1 VSAAAAVPG
10 ADSSGA
16 AKPKGKSKL
25 LVIIVA
31 MVVVLGGA
39 GAAAWFMLGNK
50 QASAGHVEEAPAAKR
65 SSPTYLAL
73 ENMVVNLAD
82 PGGEKVAQIGIT
94 LDLDGDKTV
103 DQVKTLLPKIRSG
116 LLILISQRTSE
127 ELLKRDGKEKLAAD
141 VVTEV
146 AQTLGY
152 EVPKRKARKGKVEED
167 GDGEV
172 QEPVVRNK
180 ARAAGPVNGVLFSS
194 FIVQ

>member
-1 VSAAAAVPG
+1 VSAAAAVAPA
-10 ADSSGA
+10 ADAGA

-31 MVVVLGGA
+31 AVVVLGAA
-39 GAAAWFMLGNK
+39 GGGAWFFLGK
-50 QASAGHVEEAPAAKR
+50 KHATAEHAEEAPTAKHVA
-65 SSPTYLAL
+65 PTYLAL

-94 LDLDGDKTV
+94 LDLESDKTA
-103 DQVKTLLPKIRSG
+103 DQVKSLLPKIRSG

-146 AQTLGY
+146 AQSLGY
-152 EVPKRKARKGKVEED
+152 EAPKRKAKKVKAEED
-167 GDGEV
+167 EDGQAEA
-172 QEPVVRNK
+172 PAAKSK
-180 ARAAGPVNGVLFSS
+180 AHAAGPVNGVLFSS

>member
-1 VSAAAAVPG
+1 MSAAAAVAPA
-10 ADSSGA
+10 ADSGA

-31 MVVVLGGA
+31 AVVVLGAA
-39 GAAAWFMLGNK
+39 GGGAWFFLGKKN
-50 QASAGHVEEAPAAKR
+50 ATAEHADEAPAAKHAA
-65 SSPTYLAL
+65 PTYLAL

-94 LDLDGDKTV
+94 LDLESDKTA
-103 DQVKTLLPKIRSG
+103 DQVKSLLPKIRSG

-146 AQTLGY
+146 AQSLGY
-152 EVPKRKARKGKVEED
+152 EAPKRKAKKAKVEED
-167 GDGEV
+167 EEGEA
-172 QEPVVRNK
+172 QAPAKSK
-180 ARAAGPVNGVLFSS
+180 AHAAGPVNGVLFSS